1 MDSTSRPS
9 VFSRLSFEG
18 QQHQGTRG
26 VEGERRR
33 GEEEV
38 ERKRRRRR
46 RNDDRDGPRR
56 SDERVRREFES
67 GRWRG
72 GRESPRKRDLGISRR
87 GSPIKKVIKHKVLE
101 GRLIFEIF

>member
-18 QQHQGTRG
+18 QQHQGSRG

-56 SDERVRREFES
+56 SDDRVSREFES

-87 GSPIKKVIKHKVLE
+87 GSPIKKVKKKFWKEDLHL
-101 GRLIFEIF
+101 RIF